1 MQKLI
6 IGIINTQKEKKTLK
20 EIIEHA
26 LESSDLDYQVSTQR
40 EFDEDIDEERIS
52 EAIKNVADLKVELNN
67 VDYFA

>member
-20 EIIEHA
+20 EILEHA

>member
-1 MQKLI
+1 ML